1 MTVNIHGV
9 DLVAY
14 ADIYKDAYG
23 YRPRVG
29 SADSITMEMFD
40 RVCKASDEAINSL
53 VSEQE
58 EWTKHA
64 SEVMGRP
71 VTYKELCNIADSGG
85 REYDTA
91 LNLLV
96 SYPC

>member
-9 DLVAY
+9 DLDVY
-14 ADIYKDAYG
+14 SDLYKDANG
-23 YRPRVG
+23 FRPRG
-29 SADSITMEMFD
+29 NADSITMD
-40 RVCKASDEAINSL
+40 DYKRLSKRVAQIVAELPAKQA
-53 VSEQE
+53 